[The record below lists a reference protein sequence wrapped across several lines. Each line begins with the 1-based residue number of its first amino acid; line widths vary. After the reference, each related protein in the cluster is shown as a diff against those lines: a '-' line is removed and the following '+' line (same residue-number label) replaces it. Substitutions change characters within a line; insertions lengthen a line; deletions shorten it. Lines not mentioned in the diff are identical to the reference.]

1 MSDPSVFLDAVASAL
16 ERARQ
21 YNKDDHMAPAAILW
35 PDKERQWEPL
45 LTLGSYAP
53 DERTGPAY
61 YLRCMIARTL
71 PTCCRPMPRR
81 SSTSP
86 APGGLSSRSAEKHGA
101 GFFGHQPSA
110 AHRAVRSM
118 VKCIKARH
126 DFEMCPSVRCGG
138 GVCKSAG

>member
-16 ERARQ
+16 ERAGQ

-71 PTCCRPMPRR
+71 PDHVLPADATGMPSR
-81 SSTSP
+81 TS
-86 APGGLSSRSAEKHGA
+86 ALG
-101 GFFGHQPSA
+101 QCW
-110 AHRAVRSM
+110 V
-118 VKCIKARH
+118 
-126 DFEMCPSVRCGG
+126 
-138 GVCKSAG
+138 